1 VLNEQGLIVIDPV
14 ALNESDIPEPFV
26 PTEAAPPQ
34 KEPFFGT
41 PYWCQALSPSLLQK
55 WVDFAN
61 PQLPAPNSM
70 LALPPPNPYIPHNF
84 DLKPLPPSDCHHPLL
99 NCSIKLQIAVGKRK
113 VRTSFCMLHGFRTD
127 SYTVLILYSSPYSN
141 GSQRQL
147 RGSTAL
153 RIKFCCPMKMRM
165 KNGTKWTHHRLIWP
179 LRC

>member
-1 VLNEQGLIVIDPV
+1 LPFLPRQNLLDTYFTPKNARLDLSSSTLGRSSDYESVEPVLDEQGLIVIDPV

-55 WVDFAN
+55 WVDFAD
-61 PQLPAPNSM
+61 PQLPPPNSM

-84 DLKPLPPSDCHHPLL
+84 DLKALPPSDCHHPLL

-113 VRTSFCMLHGFRTD
+113 VRTSFWYAPRIQGRLLHCF
-127 SYTVLILYSSPYSN
+127 N
-141 GSQRQL
+141 
-147 RGSTAL
+147 
-153 RIKFCCPMKMRM
+153 
-165 KNGTKWTHHRLIWP
+165 P
-179 LRC
+179 LLFTP